1 MFIRVLRGQQGI
13 IYNGP
18 LTAPYFIKFLSI
30 VMQPLQRINSNR
42 DLINLVQ
49 KQDVSLELLN

>member
-49 KQDVSLELLN
+49 KQDVS